1 MTIETDR
8 DFVKRMLAE
17 IADQED
23 RNTSRRLSKIEV
35 DIRDLERLIKMYAG
49 IPSTA
54 IRAS

>member
-8 DFVKRMLAE
+8 DFVKPMLAE

-23 RNTSRRLSKIEV
+23 RNTCGRPGKIEV
-35 DIRDLERLIKMYAG
+35 EIRDFDRLIKMYAG

>member
-23 RNTSRRLSKIEV
+23 RNTSGRPGKIEV

>member
-23 RNTSRRLSKIEV
+23 RNTCGRPGKIEV
-35 DIRDLERLIKMYAG
+35 EIRDFDRLINMYAG